1 MIAWRAVRGPVDV
14 VITDR
19 WGGVSAAPYAE
30 FNLGDHVGDAPEAVG
45 ANRGALAAAVDV
57 PPDRLVFADQVH
69 GRRVVAVEEPWGTQ
83 RPASADGLVSTSPD
97 LVLGA
102 LVADCVPVLL
112 ADPQR
117 GVIAAVHAGR
127 PGMIARIVDAAVDAM
142 SAAGAVE
149 ISAVVGPSV
158 CARCYEVPAT
168 MRDDAAAVSPDSWAV
183 SATGTPAIDVAAGVS
198 AQLAEH
204 GIPVLRVP
212 GCTRESPH
220 LYSYRRDGRTGRF
233 AGLIRLHRMPRG
245 DFRSWQV
252 LSDGA
257 APSGAGLGRK

>member
-1 MIAWRAVRGPVDV
+1 MDYIPAATPAWLKPEHLAPLVRLLAEARHREVRAL
-14 VITDR
+14 I
-19 WGGVSAAPYAE
+19 S
-30 FNLGDHVGDAPEAVG
+30 
-45 ANRGALAAAVDV
+45 V
-57 PPDRLVFADQVH
+57 PPQFGKSQTVLHGCVKWFEEDPSDKIIYSSYNQDIANSQSRTARDIATRVRL
-69 GRRVVAVEEPWGTQ
+69 P
-83 RPASADGLVSTSPD
+83 L
-97 LVLGA
+97 
-102 LVADCVPVLL
+102 
-112 ADPQR
+112 
-117 GVIAAVHAGR
+117 
-127 PGMIARIVDAAVDAM
+127 
-142 SAAGAVE
+142 
-149 ISAVVGPSV
+149 
-158 CARCYEVPAT
+158 
-168 MRDDAAAVSPDSWAV
+168 RDDAAAVSPDSWAV